1 MPDYNEEQEEAWV
14 ADERNK
20 VVAYL
25 VQQRVEHLGVGEWPA
40 FHLQP
45 YLAIW
50 VVQSKKCPG
59 AIGWW
64 AISGDAPTDYMSGE
78 GVHHPRKAMAHFSRR
93 WAEVSDYMRRGQA
106 HPETR
111 IGKKEDWPDLAPLL
125 RSRSEL
131 LGEFAANDELW
142 EEHDEKRA

>member
-1 MPDYNEEQEEAWV
+1 MAVYNEEQEEAWV
-14 ADERNK
+14 AEERAK

-25 VQQRVEHLGVGEWPA
+25 ARTGIDHLGVGEWPA

-50 VVQSKKCPG
+50 AVQSKKSPG

-64 AISGDAPTDYMSGE
+64 AISGDAPTDYMSGA
-78 GVHHPRKAMAHFSRR
+78 GVRHPREAMAHFSRQ
-93 WAEVSDYMRRGQA
+93 WGEAAEFMLRGEE
-106 HPETR
+106 HPETK
-111 IGKKEDWPDLAPLL
+111 IGRKEDWPMLAPLL

-131 LGEFAANDELW
+131 LEDFASDDDLW
-142 EEHDEKRA
+142 KENA